1 MAKNSLKSP
10 STNMPKITVN
20 ISPLYFGALESNE
33 SSAHCILQSNNFMLK
48 KKMIYKIFP
57 DYVWLENISPIMTWN
72 DIVHGTMETVRQWER
87 AGVPELCQWRN
98 MKFVRKKFWWLQLQY
113 FRKDWIESFSNWFG
127 RRQLGGII
135 WGSERKGG
143 HWDRSHCLKNGSINF
158 PIYFKGI
165 NFIDS
170 SPYYNNSEE
179 VLGKGKKYHQRL
191 FKLAL
196 KNAPVPRE
204 KYILA
209 TKLGR
214 YPDGTF
220 DFSAKRVIE
229 SVNDSLKKLGVDYID
244 VMQVHDFE
252 FGSLDQVVKE
262 TLPAL
267 KQLKDE
273 GKIRFI
279 GITGFPLKIFD
290 YVLANDKDN
299 TVDSILSY
307 CHCTLF
313 NSTLLS
319 LEPLLSEKKI
329 GVING
334 GRH

>member
-1 MAKNSLKSP
+1 
-10 STNMPKITVN
+10 
-20 ISPLYFGALESNE
+20 
-33 SSAHCILQSNNFMLK
+33 
-48 KKMIYKIFP
+48 
-57 DYVWLENISPIMTWN
+57 
-72 DIVHGTMETVRQWER
+72 
-87 AGVPELCQWRN
+87 
-98 MKFVRKKFWWLQLQY
+98 
-113 FRKDWIESFSNWFG
+113 
-127 RRQLGGII
+127 
-135 WGSERKGG
+135 
-143 HWDRSHCLKNGSINF
+143 
-158 PIYFKGI
+158 
-165 NFIDS
+165 
-170 SPYYNNSEE
+170 
-179 VLGKGKKYHQRL
+179 
-191 FKLAL
+191 L